1 MGNNLS
7 MGQNLSSEANG
18 IDGCA
23 GCGLWLPPANPY
35 FDFIKVLQATDTMT
49 YCFWTP
55 TEHPVII
62 TNSVNV
68 GLSMTPT
75 PSVAVG
81 VEKAVQVAIGTKLFK
96 YFRIVGSSEYWCSKC
111 FAINK
116 HHIARS
122 VFLELQGT
130 GEIVSLDME
139 FVKIIDEDQ

>member
-55 TEHPVII
+55 TETSSHYYKFSERRFEHDPN
-62 TNSVNV
+62 TFSRRR
-68 GLSMTPT
+68 GLKRLFRSQL
-75 PSVAVG
+75 
-81 VEKAVQVAIGTKLFK
+81 ETKLFK
-96 YFRIVGSSEYWCSKC
+96 YFR
-111 FAINK
+111 
-116 HHIARS
+116 
-122 VFLELQGT
+122 L
-130 GEIVSLDME
+130 
-139 FVKIIDEDQ
+139 